1 MTVQKHLV
9 YGIHPVISALNS
21 NRRKVF
27 EVLYTNSTKSKIPE
41 KFMNLGRLSTDYE
54 IQTILKKKDVNHQ
67 GLLAFC
73 SPLLPKTLKDVKLT
87 KEKSVC
93 LILDNL
99 TDITNIG
106 TIIRSGA
113 AFNIDFIVY
122 HKTNMPDILNN
133 EVIIKNSCGGIE
145 EVDLVPEANIA
156 NAVTTLK
163 KNGYWIIG
171 FAGGA
176 NQDLKTFSS
185 ANKDIKKIAIILG
198 SEGKGMRD
206 LTLKLCDFL
215 IKIQI
220 SEKIESLNVAS
231 AAAIAMYELCN

>member
-1 MTVQKHLV
+1 MTSQKHLV
-9 YGIHPVISALNS
+9 YGVHSVISALNS
-21 NRRKVF
+21 GRRKVF

-54 IQTILKKKDVNHQ
+54 IQTILKKKDINHQ

-73 SPLLPKTLKDVKLT
+73 SPLLGKSLKDIKLA
-87 KEKSVC
+87 KERSVC

-106 TIIRSGA
+106 TIIRSSA
-113 AFNIDFIVY
+113 AFNVDFILY

-156 NAVTTLK
+156 NAVATLK

-171 FAGGA
+171 FAGSA
-176 NQDLKTFSS
+176 KQDLKTFSHE
-185 ANKDIKKIAIILG
+185 NKDLKKIAIVLG
-198 SEGKGMRD
+198 NEGKGMRD

-215 IKIQI
+215 VKIKM
-220 SEKIESLNVAS
+220 SEKMESLNVAS
-231 AAAIAMYELCN
+231 AAAIAMYTLCN